1 MLAWLCPW
9 IVLGARR
16 LHDIGRSGWW
26 SLVALTGVGNILL
39 IVWFCRP
46 GEKKAFDSLAFLARE
61 LDVDLLGHGIR
72 LPWWGSEA
80 RSSLS
85 APR

>member
-9 IVLGARR
+9 IALGARR

-46 GEKKAFDSLAFLARE
+46 GEKKAFDSLAFLAGE
-61 LDVDLLGHGIR
+61 LDVDLLEHGIR
-72 LPWWGSEA
+72 LPWWG
-80 RSSLS
+80 
-85 APR
+85 PRLGPG

>member
-46 GEKKAFDSLAFLARE
+46 GEKKAFDSLAFLAGE
-61 LDVDLLGHGIR
+61 LDVDLLEHGIR
-72 LPWWGSEA
+72 FPWWGTEA
-80 RSSLS
+80 RSRLS